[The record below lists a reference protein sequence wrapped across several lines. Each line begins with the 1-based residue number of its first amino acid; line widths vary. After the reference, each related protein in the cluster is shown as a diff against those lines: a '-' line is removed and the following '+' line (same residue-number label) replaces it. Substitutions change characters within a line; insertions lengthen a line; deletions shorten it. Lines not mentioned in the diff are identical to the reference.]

1 MSGQEC
7 SPEKDCRGFAREAKV
22 PVESH
27 CPPHAL
33 SSPALVVE
41 HICPV
46 SLLVSSIS
54 APLNPS
60 GLSARAPS
68 SMEALYCFDFDDTLV
83 VSNCRVHTV
92 EGPMSTRE
100 FATKKAPLA
109 SEDPFRE
116 FRDVETCSLSPGP
129 FHATFIKALRERQP
143 VAVITARDNPKK
155 DFLRL
160 LSRAAEM
167 GGECLHDQV
176 HVYCCNNMT
185 EWDLPGE
192 TPAERKCA
200 AILDFVGRFPS
211 AASVGFSDDDPR
223 NFAAVGRLFE
233 MLEKTRPECKWRT
246 YPCGSAADVVA
257 SIITG
262 PHE

>member
-1 MSGQEC
+1 
-7 SPEKDCRGFAREAKV
+7 
-22 PVESH
+22 
-27 CPPHAL
+27 
-33 SSPALVVE
+33 
-41 HICPV
+41 
-46 SLLVSSIS
+46 
-54 APLNPS
+54 
-60 GLSARAPS
+60 
-68 SMEALYCFDFDDTLV
+68 MEALYCFDFDDTLV
-83 VSNCRVHTV
+83 VSDCRIHTV

-100 FATKKAPLA
+100 FAANKAALVPGDA
-109 SEDPFRE
+109 DPFRE

-167 GGECLHDQV
+167 GGERLHDEV
-176 HVYCCNNMT
+176 HVYCCNNVT

-211 AASVGFSDDDPR
+211 AASVGFSDDDPH
-223 NFAAVGRLFE
+223 NFTAVCRLFE
-233 MLEKTRPECKWRT
+233 MLEKTRPGCKWRT
-246 YPCGSAADVVA
+246 YPCGPAAASVA
-257 SIITG
+257 MTTG
-262 PHE
+262 GTNE